1 MSKILNLYFLYY
13 TNIRIYLDK
22 LVLYTLYFQ
31 NFYFNEDIYYNI

>member
-13 TNIRIYLDK
+13 NNIRIYLDK

-31 NFYFNEDIYYNI
+31 KFYLHEDIYYDI

>member
-13 TNIRIYLDK
+13 NNIRIYLDK
-22 LVLYTLYFQ
+22 LVLYIIYFQ